1 MATIVTP
8 RMRLPLLAGAIGI
21 AALLLAACGGGDAA
35 PALPAA
41 TPTPLPAGQ
50 WISSQEA
57 DTLWQQI
64 AGSATAVKPILRPS
78 SLPAGLTEVQRLDTE
93 EPLLQFAIV
102 YSDARHERWLS
113 LTAGGVGS
121 PALSGPHGQQ
131 QEVVIRHTY
140 ATYQLYDQENP
151 TGAAWLLWQEPGR
164 WGAPGDPNLPNLDH
178 VPYFMSSRGMSKDE
192 LMKVAD
198 SLQPM
203 EE

>member
-1 MATIVTP
+1 
-8 RMRLPLLAGAIGI
+8 MRLPFLAGAVGS
-21 AALLLAACGGGDAA
+21 AALLLMSCGGANSA
-35 PALPAA
+35 PRAAA

-64 AGSATAVKPILRPS
+64 AETATLVKPILRPAN
-78 SLPAGLTEVQRLDTE
+78 LPPGLTEVQRLDME
-93 EPLLQFAIV
+93 KPLLQFAIV
-102 YSDARHERWLS
+102 YSDARHEQWLS
-113 LTAGGVGS
+113 FTAGSVGS
-121 PALSGPHGQQ
+121 PALSGPRGQQ
-131 QEVVIRHTY
+131 QEVFVRHTY

-178 VPYFMSSRGMSKDE
+178 VPYFMSSRGLSKE
-192 LMKVAD
+192 TLMKVAD
-198 SLQPM
+198 SLQPPV